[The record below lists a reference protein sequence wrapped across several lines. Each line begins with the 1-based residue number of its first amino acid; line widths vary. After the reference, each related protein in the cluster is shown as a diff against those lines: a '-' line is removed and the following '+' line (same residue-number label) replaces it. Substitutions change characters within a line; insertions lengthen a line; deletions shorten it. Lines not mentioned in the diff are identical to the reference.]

1 MSEYTIGD
9 LAKKLNITTRTIRY
23 YDQKGLVKPSRVSES
38 GYRLYSD
45 EQVKQLKLII
55 FLKELGF
62 SLKDI
67 QKILEDKNGD
77 KLIDLLLEDQLKRNK
92 AETQKLEEQNKKIIQ
107 LQKVLSK
114 PNNIAEVTDI
124 TKIMNNETRYAWC

>member
-9 LAKKLNITTRTIRY
+9 LAKKLNIITRTIRY

-38 GYRLYSD
+38 GYRLYSAK
-45 EQVKQLKLII
+45 QVKQLKLII

-77 KLIDLLLEDQLKRNK
+77 KLIDLLLKDQLKRNK
-92 AETQKLEEQNKKIIQ
+92 E
-107 LQKVLSK
+107 
-114 PNNIAEVTDI
+114 
-124 TKIMNNETRYAWC
+124 